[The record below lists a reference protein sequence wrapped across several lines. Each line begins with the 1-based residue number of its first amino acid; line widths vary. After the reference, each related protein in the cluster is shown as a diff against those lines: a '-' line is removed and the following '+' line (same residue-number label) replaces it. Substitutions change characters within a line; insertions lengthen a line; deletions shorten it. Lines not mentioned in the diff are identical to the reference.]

1 MPKSDLQNKTLD
13 ELETMLKTYMK
24 ERMNLRFQKSMGQL
38 EKPSRFKVVRKEIA
52 RIKYFFKFKEEKG
65 KCLKEFLVEQFV
77 KQQIRKL

>member
-52 RIKYFFKFKEEKG
+52 RIKLF
-65 KCLKEFLVEQFV
+65 
-77 KQQIRKL
+77 

>member
-13 ELETMLKTYMK
+13 ELEAMLNNHMK

-52 RIKYFFKFKEEKG
+52 RINTFLNLKRKKENA
-65 KCLKEFLVEQFV
+65 
-77 KQQIRKL
+77 

>member
-38 EKPSRFKVVRKEIA
+38 EKPSRIKFVRKEIA
-52 RIKYFFKFKEEKG
+52 RINTILKLQEK
-65 KCLKEFLVEQFV
+65 KPNA
-77 KQQIRKL
+77 

>member
-1 MPKSDLQNKTLD
+1 MPKPDLQNKTLD

-52 RIKYFFKFKEEKG
+52 RMLTE
-65 KCLKEFLVEQFV
+65 LKSRSLS
-77 KQQIRKL
+77 KA